1 MHVMLEGVNVLFF
14 RNALK
19 YFIHDKR
26 FFDLFDLNNAIDNFA
41 YTDEQLLDKPSTIEK
56 SISPGKIDFK
66 MNQTAASMIWLTLLM
81 PFFVGCFVPD
91 DDVVWNALILLR
103 KITIL
108 MLSPIVNEETS
119 FLVKQFLASFLS
131 TFMKSFPSAP
141 FTPKCHYAVHL
152 VSQIL
157 TYGPLRNTWCMR
169 FEGMNGLMKRQPLRS
184 FNNICKQLAERHQR
198 WQCLEPIEPSG
209 NPRIH
214 FLYDG
219 DTMGTVASVPIA
231 SSPFNAIDTQAVTI
245 FVTNFVKIHGRIYR
259 VGTVIVD
266 SLYSIEDC
274 GFVSPVFLRI
284 LKIGVLKGEKYFAC
298 ERLSIDYYSD
308 NYGAF
313 KISSSGSMT
322 TKKYLDLKFNWPQL
336 VNFVDADE
344 YVTLVYV
351 PEII

>member
-1 MHVMLEGVNVLFF
+1 MLEGVNVLLF

-19 YFIHDKR
+19 YLIFDKR
-26 FFDLFDLNNAIDNFA
+26 FFDLFDLNNAIENFA
-41 YTDEQLLDKPSTIEK
+41 YTDEQCLDKPSRIER
-56 SISPGKIDFK
+56 SSSPGKIDFK

-81 PFFVGCFVPD
+81 PFFVGSFVPD
-91 DDVVWNALILLR
+91 DDVVWNILILLR
-103 KITIL
+103 KINIL

-119 FLVKQFLASFLS
+119 FLLNQFLASFLS
-131 TFMKSFPSAP
+131 NFSKIFPSAP
-141 FTPKCHYAVHL
+141 FTPKCHYAIHL

-157 TYGPLRNTWCMR
+157 AYGPLRNTWCMR

-198 WQCLEPIEPSG
+198 WQCLEQIEPSG

-214 FLYDG
+214 FLYGG
-219 DTMGTVASVPIA
+219 DTMGTVVSVPMA
-231 SSPFNAIDTQAVTI
+231 SSPFNAIDTEADTI
-245 FVTNFVKIHGRIYR
+245 FVTSFVKIYGRTYKI
-259 VGTVIVD
+259 GTVIVD
-266 SLYSIEDC
+266 SLYSSENDA
-274 GFVSPVFLRI
+274 FVSPVFLRI
-284 LKIGVLKGEKYFAC
+284 LKIGVLNNEKYFSC

-308 NYGAF
+308 HYGAF
-313 KISSSGSMT
+313 KISSSGSII

-336 VNFVDADE
+336 VNFVDGDE